1 MPELPDVE
9 LFKRH
14 LDATCLGRTIRGVTV
29 NDARILSGISA
40 SELAR
45 RLTDARLTDSRRYGK
60 HLLVGLHPPGC
71 LALHF
76 GMNGSLKHFEECESD
91 PPYDRVR
98 FDFADGHHLAYVNPR
113 LLGQVGL
120 ATDAATFITQEGL
133 GPDALDPQ
141 LDFAAFER
149 ALAGRKRDVKSL
161 LMDQAVIAGIG
172 NIYSDEILFQAGLH
186 PRTRFDQLAVDT
198 KKRLFGCIK
207 EVLQTAIDAGAGA
220 ERLVD
225 RLPGSFLIPHREKG
239 GRCPRCGGEIATDKF
254 SGRTAYYCPHCQPP
268 PR

>member
-14 LDATCLGRTIRGVTV
+14 LDATCLGRIIRRVTV
-29 NDARILSGISA
+29 NDARILSGIS
-40 SELAR
+40 SSDLSR
-45 RLTDARLTDSRRYGK
+45 RLAGARFADSRRHGK
-60 HLLVGLHPPGC
+60 HLLVGLQPPGC

-76 GMNGSLKHFEECESD
+76 GMNGSLKHFAEDESD

-98 FDFADGHHLAYVNPR
+98 FDFVDGHHLAYVNPR
-113 LLGQVGL
+113 LFGQVGL
-120 ATDAATFITQEGL
+120 AADAATFIAEQGL

-141 LDFAAFER
+141 FDFAAFER

-161 LMDQAVIAGIG
+161 LMDQEVLAGIG
-172 NIYSDEILFQAGLH
+172 NIYSDEILFQARLH
-186 PRTRFDQLAVDT
+186 PRTRSDQLAADM

-207 EVLQTAIDAGAGA
+207 EVLQTAIEAGAGA

-225 RLPGSFLIPHREKG
+225 RLPGSFLIPHRHKG
-239 GRCPRCGGEIATDKF
+239 ARCPRCGGEIAADKF
-254 SGRTAYYCPHCQPP
+254 SGRTGYYCPRCQPS